1 MKRTVPVLLTSLALI
16 AACASPTDSGGGG
29 DDTDV
34 SSDMVQRVGGDPR
47 IGEPW
52 YLAGGMLESTPT
64 ALVTLTF
71 DEDTVTGQGPVNSYT
86 AEYTATGDGSL
97 DLGRFATSL
106 EAGPADL
113 ERAETDLLFLL
124 NAVDGYTTVD
134 AGELYLFEGDLN
146 VLVYAATQPSDEP
159 TISDETQAMALE
171 IIGMAEADARTAV
184 EGADMTFRVVSRDGE
199 GLVVTEDYSVTRIN
213 ATIVDDEVTATT
225 IG

>member
-1 MKRTVPVLLTSLALI
+1 M
-16 AACASPTDSGGGG
+16 
-29 DDTDV
+29 
-34 SSDMVQRVGGDPR
+34 
-47 IGEPW
+47 
-52 YLAGGMLESTPT
+52 
-64 ALVTLTF
+64 TLTF

-146 VLVYAATQPSDEP
+146 VLVYAATPPSDEP
-159 TISDETQAMALE
+159 TISDATQAKALE

-184 EGADMTFRVVSRDGE
+184 EGAGMTFRVVSRDGE
-199 GLVVTEDYSVTRIN
+199 DLVVTEDYSVTRIN